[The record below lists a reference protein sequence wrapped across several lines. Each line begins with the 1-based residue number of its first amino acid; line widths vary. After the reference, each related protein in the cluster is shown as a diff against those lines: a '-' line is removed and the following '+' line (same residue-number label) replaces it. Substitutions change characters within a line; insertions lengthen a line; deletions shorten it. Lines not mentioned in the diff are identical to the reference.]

1 MEFIDFR
8 SDTVTKPTEEMKK
21 AMFSAEVGDDVYS
34 DDPTVNALEKLAAE
48 ITGKESGLFV
58 PSGTFGNQLCLL
70 THTLRGDE
78 VILGAESHIMMH
90 EVGASSVIAG
100 VQLRSLETDNGK
112 LCPEKVQSMIRTDD
126 IHYPRTGLIC
136 LENAHGGG
144 SVVPIENMEE
154 IYKIAS
160 EYKIPVHMDG
170 ARLFNAAEFL
180 NVDPK
185 EICQFTDSVTFCLSK
200 GLCAPIGSVVVGEKK
215 FIEKA
220 RKNRKLMGGG
230 LRQAGFI
237 AAAGIYALENMVS
250 HLKVDHE
257 NSRYMA
263 ERLSEIEGITVK
275 FERNHI
281 NMVFFEI
288 KEGLVEENHLIDE
301 LYKRGFKV
309 NGIEDDE
316 WRFVTNYWTSKE
328 DIDKLIIAMKEIIFS

>member
-21 AMFSAEVGDDVYS
+21 AMFNAEVGDDVYS

-48 ITGKESGLFV
+48 ITGKEAGLFV

-78 VILGAESHIMMH
+78 VIIGAESHIMIH

-112 LCPEKVQSMIRTDD
+112 MCPEKIQSMIRTDD

-136 LENAHGGG
+136 LENAHGCG
-144 SVVPIENMEE
+144 SVVPVENMEE

-160 EYKIPVHMDG
+160 EYNIPVHMDG

-185 EICQFTDSVTFCLSK
+185 EICKFTDSVTFCLSK
-200 GLCAPIGSVVVGEKK
+200 GLCAPIGSVVVGNKK

-257 NSRYMA
+257 NSKYMA

-288 KEGLVEENHLIDE
+288 KEELVEENYLIDE
-301 LYKRGFKV
+301 LCKRGFKI